1 MMKWQEFQNYM
12 KLSQFSSPVW
22 FVNALGN
29 KKMATYS
36 NILAWK
42 IPWMEKPGRLQSM
55 GSLRVGHNW
64 ATSLSLGNNIWILSF
79 DTCSYFFFP
88 LCFGLSAHFSLL
100 QSKHHGILI
109 TLKMN
114 VFHASKKLGTEQ
126 GASLFKGSVCINV
139 EHCILRFLSPFI
151 PPTEWFSQPSLI
163 NFPQV
168 GKTFRIFK

>member
-1 MMKWQEFQNYM
+1 MTSISELHEIITVLVPRLWFLTALENKEIATH
-12 KLSQFSSPVW
+12 SS
-22 FVNALGN
+22 
-29 KKMATYS
+29 
-36 NILAWK
+36 ILAWK
-42 IPWMEKPGRLQSM
+42 IPWMDKPGRLQSM
-55 GSLRVGHNW
+55 GSQRVRHNW
-64 ATSLSLGNNIWILSF
+64 VTSLSLGNNKWIISF

-88 LCFGLSAHFSLL
+88 LCSGLSTHFSLL

-114 VFHASKKLGTEQ
+114 VFHASKLFGTEQ
-126 GASLFKGSVCINV
+126 AASLFKRSICINV

-151 PPTEWFSQPSLI
+151 PPTEWLSQPSLI